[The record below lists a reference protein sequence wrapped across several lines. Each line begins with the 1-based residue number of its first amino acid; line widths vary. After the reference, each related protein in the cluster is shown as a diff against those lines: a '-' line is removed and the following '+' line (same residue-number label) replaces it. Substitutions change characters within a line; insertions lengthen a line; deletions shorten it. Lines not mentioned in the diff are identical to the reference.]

1 MVNISQTRK
10 IDVFFFFFFQKSQ
23 PKQQYGL
30 IEKGLFPGKM
40 LVYGWNLPYLE
51 VDRIKSL

>member
-1 MVNISQTRK
+1 MVTRSQTRK
-10 IDVFFFFFFQKSQ
+10 IDVFFFFFQKSQ
-23 PKQQYGL
+23 PTQQYGL